1 MVHENIIK
9 ENYNNYTAYLAAH
22 KVVASLFSVTEVK
35 DNHPSSLYAETKLTS
50 IYMFGDVSMSCEIKN
65 SDVSDFKLA
74 LLSTIIPS
82 KTLFRYDSKG
92 PDHKNKVDYI
102 PLNQQ
107 SVPTPHYHQFD
118 DHGNLLAFQTPEMAD
133 ETKEQELRDVETAF
147 EFICQMKNI
156 HTNQPDDKPKIVVA
170 TGNIPFDYGDDPI
183 NGLNF

>member
-1 MVHENIIK
+1 MVHEDFIK
-9 ENYNNYTAYLAAH
+9 ENYNGYTTYLAAC
-22 KVVASLFSVTEVK
+22 KMVESPFSVTEPK

-50 IYMFGDVSMSCEIKN
+50 MYMFGDASMSCEIKN
-65 SDVSDFKLA
+65 SDVSDFKFA

-82 KTLFRYDSKG
+82 KTLFRFDSKG

-102 PLNQQ
+102 PLSQQ

-118 DHGNLLAFQTPEMAD
+118 EEGNLLAYQTPEMAD
-133 ETKEQELRDVETAF
+133 ETKKQEWHDVEAAF
-147 EFICQMKNI
+147 NFLCQMKNI
-156 HTNQPDDKPKIVVA
+156 HANQPDDKPRILVA

>member
-1 MVHENIIK
+1 MVHEDIIK
-9 ENYNNYTAYLAAH
+9 ENYKSYTAYLAAR
-22 KVVASLFSVTEVK
+22 KVVASPFSVTEPK

-50 IYMFGDVSMSCEIKN
+50 TYMYGDASMSCEIKN
-65 SDVSDFKLA
+65 SDLSDYKLA

-82 KTLFRYDSKG
+82 KTLFRFDSKG

-118 DHGNLLAFQTPEMAD
+118 EEGNLLAYQTPEMAD
-133 ETKEQELRDVETAF
+133 EKKQEWHDVVATF
-147 EFICQMKNI
+147 DFLCQMKNI
-156 HTNQPDDKPKIVVA
+156 HANQPDDKPRILVT

-183 NGLNF
+183 NGLSF